1 MIPNDV
7 DNRWNY
13 TLHMVDDAEA
23 HKAAL
28 DDLVNE
34 NPVLKRLRLTKDHW
48 RQLSDIKKVLEL
60 FKKYTEQV
68 SKKLPSIHLTIRMY
82 FELDD
87 ILTKMI

>member
-1 MIPNDV
+1 
-7 DNRWNY
+7 
-13 TLHMVDDAEA
+13 MVDDAEA

-48 RQLSDIKKVLEL
+48 RQLSDIKKVLKP

-68 SKKLPSIHLTIRMY
+68 LKKLPSIHLIIRMY